1 MLPQLYKINSVK
13 PSTTRRNFSTVVER
27 ERGGGGGE
35 RERDRQTDRR
45 GLREREGEGGREGRE
60 RERESDR
67 RSERGERDW
76 ENVSVRETEI
86 VLGEWEGGREG
97 M

>member
-27 ERGGGGGE
+27 ERE
-35 RERDRQTDRR
+35 RRRRRERDRDRR

-60 RERESDR
+60 RERER
-67 RSERGERDW
+67 VTGGVRE
-76 ENVSVRETEI
+76 VRET
-86 VLGEWEGGREG
+86 GR